1 MEDIKRVS
9 RRPHSEALKARVLAE
24 CSQQG
29 VSVAKVAQAHGL
41 NANLVHKWRRA
52 AEAATTRAAALG
64 HTRDSADVGA
74 DAFIALALPPQRT
87 SVALPDI
94 RIELRRGATT
104 VNIHWPTQG
113 GGDCAA
119 WLREWLR

>member
-1 MEDIKRVS
+1 MEDFRREP
-9 RRPHSEALKARVLAE
+9 RRPHSAELKAQVLAE

-29 VSVAKVAQAHGL
+29 MSVAKVALSHGL

-52 AEAATTRAAALG
+52 TGVATTRTPALG
-64 HTRDSADVGA
+64 VTKGCAGEFVA
-74 DAFIALALPPQRT
+74 VALPQQSAP
-87 SVALPDI
+87 VALPDI

-104 VNIHWPTQG
+104 VSIHWPAQS

-119 WLREWLR
+119 WLCEWLR

>member
-1 MEDIKRVS
+1 MEDFRREP
-9 RRPHSEALKARVLAE
+9 RRPHSAELKAQVLAE

-29 VSVAKVAQAHGL
+29 MSVAKVALSHGL

-52 AEAATTRAAALG
+52 AEAATTRVAALA
-64 HTRDSADVGA
+64 HTKDSAG
-74 DAFIALALPPQRT
+74 AFIALTLPPQP
-87 SVALPDI
+87 SPVALPDI

-104 VNIHWPTQG
+104 VSIHWPAQS

-119 WLREWLR
+119 WLCEWLR

>member
-1 MEDIKRVS
+1 MEDTKRAP
-9 RRPHSEALKARVLAE
+9 RRRHSAELKARELDG

-29 VSVAKVAQAHGL
+29 ASIAKVALAHGL

-52 AEAATTRAAALG
+52 AEGVGTRAAALA
-64 HTRDSADVGA
+64 HTKEGA
-74 DAFIALALPPQRT
+74 GAFIALALPPHC
-87 SVALPDI
+87 APAAPPDI

-104 VNIHWPTQG
+104 MNIHWPAQG

-119 WLREWLR
+119 WLCEWLR